1 VAGALG
7 ALVVLGGLCAID
19 LLKIKH
25 ELDAGQNTLAALDL
39 HTVDQRGGIAS
50 VADQAAAHLDRAA
63 QLAHDS
69 RWLSVLDHVP
79 VLGTQSRGIRDLTSA
94 AAEVGTLARHT
105 AREVQTALDAT
116 HGPAT
121 RVSLV
126 DAVNAQLVDLRARL
140 PAVDVGARGFLL
152 PPLRGAREQL
162 VRRLAKAQAQLDDGV
177 TLTRTLRAFLV
188 GPRRYLVLGANN
200 GEMRGAGITTTAGI
214 AQVADGSIDVSGF
227 RPTGE
232 LFLLDPFSAPVPPD
246 LEQLYG
252 WMSINKEWRA
262 VDSSPNFP
270 AIGPIYASMSAQS
283 PLGPVDGVILVDI
296 VTLQRLV
303 GVIGPVTVDGVTYSA
318 ATITRQLLH
327 QNYLT
332 FGTSEARFDRY
343 DAQSKVATAIFAAM
357 NERTFSI
364 PGVAAVLTDAAKGR
378 HLQAWSRDAAEQ
390 VLWEKLG
397 ADGAIDAHRLGVFAT
412 NVSANKLDFFLDPK
426 IEITTRPL
434 GTDRTRVHLSVTINN
449 PRRAPND
456 TSPYIEGGEAGYV
469 AAGDHRSYVLFYLPN
484 AAYDIGNAS
493 PGFVTGGSDGP
504 ATVAGL
510 IYIIPQGETRSVAI
524 DFTVPNSDTGVE
536 LLPSARLRPEQ
547 FTINGRIFTDAVP
560 VKVSLQP
567 DNAVITP
574 R

>member
-1 VAGALG
+1 
-7 ALVVLGGLCAID
+7 VLGGLCVID

-39 HTVDQRGGIAS
+39 HTVDQRGGIGN

-69 RWLSVLDHVP
+69 RWLSLLDHVP
-79 VLGTQSRGIRDLTSA
+79 VLGTQSRGIRDLTTA
-94 AAEVGTLARHT
+94 AAEVGTIARHT
-105 AREVQTALDAT
+105 AHEVQTALDAT
-116 HGPAT
+116 HGPDT
-121 RVSLV
+121 RVRLV
-126 DAVNAQLVDLRARL
+126 DAVNAQLVALRDQL
-140 PAVDVGARGFLL
+140 PGIDVGAHGFLL

-162 VRRLAKAQAQLDDGV
+162 VGRLAKAETQLDDGI
-177 TLTRTLRAFLV
+177 TLTRTLRSFLV

-214 AQVADGSIDVSGF
+214 AQVTDGSIDVSGF

-252 WMSINKEWRA
+252 WMSISKEWRA

-303 GVIGPVTVDGVTYSA
+303 AVIGPVTVDGITYNAGSIA
-318 ATITRQLLH
+318 RQLLH
-327 QNYLT
+327 ENYLR
-332 FGTSEARFDRY
+332 FGTSDARFDRY
-343 DAQSKVATAIFAAM
+343 DAQSKVATAIFDAM
-357 NERTFSI
+357 NTRTFSI
-364 PGVAAVLTDAAKGR
+364 PAVAAALTDAAKGR

-412 NVSANKLDFFLDPK
+412 NVSGNKLDFFLDPK
-426 IEITTRPL
+426 IDITTKPL
-434 GTDRTRVHLSVTINN
+434 GTDRTRVHLTITITN
-449 PRRAPND
+449 PRRSPKD
-456 TSPYIEGGEAGYV
+456 TSPYIEGGEPGYQLP
-469 AAGDHRSYVLFYLPN
+469 GDHRTYVLFYLPN
-484 AAYDIGNAS
+484 AAYDIGNAN
-493 PGFVTGGSDGP
+493 PGFVTGGTDGP
-504 ATVAGL
+504 ATVAGV
-510 IYIIPQGETRSVAI
+510 IYIIPQGTTRSVSI
-524 DFTVPNSDTGVE
+524 DFTLPNTDTGVE
-536 LLPSARLRPEQ
+536 LLPSGRLRPEQ
-547 FTINGRIFTDAVP
+547 FTINGKAFTDAVP
-560 VKVSLQP
+560 VTVSLEP
-567 DNAVITP
+567 DDVVITP